1 MNFKEEALK
10 LNINLD
16 ELMEEK
22 FSLYYD
28 KLIEV
33 NSYMNLTRITD
44 RNEVYNKHFYDSLT
58 ILKAIGNLDIKEV
71 LDVGGGA
78 GFPSIPLAIARP
90 DLNITII
97 DALNKRINFLNDLK
111 DYLGLNN
118 VTALHE
124 RAEDYVKEKR
134 DYYEVV
140 TARAVARLNVLC
152 ELCLPLV
159 KVNGLFVALKGNASD
174 ELDEAK
180 NAIEILGGKL
190 ENVITFDLPDD
201 EGKREIIVIRKIKE
215 SNKKYPRLFSKI
227 KEKPL

>member
-33 NSYMNLTRITD
+33 NSYMNLTRIIEK
-44 RNEVYNKHFYDSLT
+44 NEVYNKHFYDSLT

-97 DALNKRINFLNDLK
+97 DALNKRIKFLNDLK

-118 VTALHE
+118 VLALHE
-124 RAEDYVKEKR
+124 RAEDFVKEKR
-134 DYYEVV
+134 DYYEIV
-140 TARAVARLNVLC
+140 TARAVARLNILL
-152 ELCLPLV
+152 ELCMPLV

-174 ELDEAK
+174 ELEEAK

-190 ENVITFDLPDD
+190 EQVITFDLPDN
-201 EGKREIIVIRKIKE
+201 EGKREIIVVRKIKE
-215 SNKKYPRLFSKI
+215 SNKKYPRLFQKI
-227 KEKPL
+227 KERPL

>member
-33 NSYMNLTRITD
+33 NSYMNLTRITEK
-44 RNEVYNKHFYDSLT
+44 NEVYNKHFYDSLT

-97 DALNKRINFLNDLK
+97 DALNKRIKFLNDLK

-118 VTALHE
+118 VLALHE
-124 RAEDYVKEKR
+124 RAEDFVKEKR
-134 DYYEVV
+134 DYYEIV
-140 TARAVARLNVLC
+140 TARAVARLNILL
-152 ELCLPLV
+152 ELCMPLV

-174 ELDEAK
+174 ELEEAK

-190 ENVITFDLPDD
+190 EQVITFDLPDN
-201 EGKREIIVIRKIKE
+201 EGKREIIVVRKIKE
-215 SNKKYPRLFSKI
+215 SNKKYPRLFQKI
-227 KEKPL
+227 KERPL